1 MARVNASAYACD
13 SVPGAGRLQH
23 ARLRTMIWALGI
35 LLLLALA
42 WALSRSSLYSR
53 LYGDAHLLAIA
64 QGLPALKQAALE
76 RVDRPV
82 EATDARVLRTN
93 QGLALVYTLSA
104 KREGLTHHLS
114 LSFPGQLVAQGAAQM
129 LLATVV
135 HMLRWPAAK
144 VRLIQGDDMVQHAQ
158 WNAPLDAHAAWAAQP
173 VVPPAASELKGLR
186 VAALELRTG
195 RRWGSEEVES

>member
-1 MARVNASAYACD
+1 
-13 SVPGAGRLQH
+13 
-23 ARLRTMIWALGI
+23 MIWALGI

-64 QGLPALKQAALE
+64 RALPALKRAALE
-76 RVDRPV
+76 RVDRAV
-82 EATDARVLRTN
+82 EATDARVLRTD

-104 KREGLTHHLS
+104 KRDGLAHHLS

-135 HMLRWPAAK
+135 HMLRWPIAE
-144 VRLIQGDDMVQHAQ
+144 VRLIQGHDLVQHAQ
-158 WNAPLDAHAAWAAQP
+158 WHASADAHAAWAAEQLI
-173 VVPPAASELKGLR
+173 PPAASELKGLR